1 MFPSF
6 ATDLAER
13 VKKAG
18 PIVVGLVGAGQMGT
32 DLIVQIALMQGVRI
46 GAIAVRAHR
55 QNAVDAALL
64 AGHSPTGLVE
74 APSASAVD
82 HIIEMGLI
90 ALCTDIDALAGAG
103 RVEVIIDAT
112 GHPNSG
118 AQVAMAAIR
127 NGKHIVM
134 LNVEADI
141 TIGRQLKADATRNG
155 VVYSGAAGDEPA
167 AAAELV
173 AFARVLGMTVIAAG
187 KGKNNALRFEAV
199 PQDFEVEAR
208 ARNMNPRVLT
218 EFVDGTKTMVEMV
231 ALANATG
238 LVPDR
243 PGMHGPSADRD
254 ELVDVFRLRSE
265 GGVLSR
271 KGVVDYTIGK
281 NVAPG
286 VFCIVEPIHPRIG
299 ERMADLHVGKGPLF
313 TLHRPYH
320 LTSLETPLTAA
331 QAVLYGRADIQPLDY
346 PVAEAVAVAKC
357 DFFPGSVMGRIG
369 ECDYRGWSMIWDDA
383 RRARALP
390 LGLAENARVTRP
402 ISKGEALTYDNC
414 AVDESK
420 TIVKLRRILDR
431 ADARFETAH
440 EDVSRAD
447 VVAP

>member
-1 MFPSF
+1 MFSSF
-6 ATDLAER
+6 AADLAER
-13 VKKAG
+13 VKKTG
-18 PIVVGLVGAGQMGT
+18 PIVIGLVGAGQMGT

-46 GAIAVRAHR
+46 GAIAVRAQR

-64 AGHSPTGLVE
+64 AGHSPADLVE
-74 APSASAVD
+74 ASSASAVD
-82 HIIEMGLI
+82 RIIELGLVAI
-90 ALCTDIDALAGAG
+90 CTDIDAVAGAG

-118 AQVAMAAIR
+118 AQVALAAIR

-141 TIGRQLKADATRNG
+141 TVGRQLKADATRNG

-173 AFARVLGMTVIAAG
+173 AFARALGMTVVAAG
-187 KGKNNALRFEAV
+187 KGKNNALRFNAV
-199 PQDFEVEAR
+199 PQDFEAEAR
-208 ARNMNPRVLT
+208 ARNINPRVLT

-243 PGMHGPSADRD
+243 PGMHGPCANRD
-254 ELVDVFRLRSE
+254 ELVDVFRLKSE

-286 VFCIVEPIHPRIG
+286 VFCIVEPIHPRIE

-331 QAVLYGRADIQPLDY
+331 QAVLYGRADIQPLDH
-346 PVAEAVAVAKC
+346 PVAEAIALAKC
-357 DFFPGSVMGRIG
+357 DLVPGSVMGRIG
-369 ECDYRGWSMIWDDA
+369 ECDYRGWSMVWADA

-390 LGLAENARVTRP
+390 LGLAENARITRS
-402 ISKGEALTYDNC
+402 ISRGEALTYDNC
-414 AVDESK
+414 AIDESK
-420 TIVKLRRILDR
+420 TIVQLRRLLDR
-431 ADARFETAH
+431 ADIRFDTAR
-440 EDVSRAD
+440 EDALS
-447 VVAP
+447 